1 MIHLDSYFSNGMV
14 QPPTRENF
22 GCLGRSLSHLSPF
35 NCLINATVAGA
46 DVDTIE
52 KAIDWEPRVFDGNG
66 EAVNAGAERCVFF
79 FNPYYFLPETD
90 QLKLGI
96 FAQDW
101 DSH

>member
-1 MIHLDSYFSNGMV
+1 MSR
-14 QPPTRENF
+14 P
-22 GCLGRSLSHLSPF
+22 SLSHLSPF